1 MPKIRPSAAP
11 APSGAPRRTVLLTGA
26 SGVVGHALLPRLL
39 DGGADVV
46 CLVHRTPVAVP
57 GVTCV
62 TGDVRQEQFG
72 LAPAAYAELAGR
84 VDAVV
89 HCAAVTDFNRD
100 DGSLEN
106 TNVTGTAHV
115 VAFTEQADATL
126 YHVSTAFVHTRAQ
139 GERGRTAVGYATS
152 KRTAEDVVRAS
163 RGRHV
168 VVRPS
173 IVIGDSATGDV
184 AAFQGLHGVAGAILS
199 GAVPLI
205 PFDAAWPVDFLPSD
219 VVADAIAT
227 LVETGV
233 DEGEFWLTAGER
245 ALRLDEAVRLCLE
258 VGAEHG
264 VVVDPPRFVPPE
276 MYDRLIGPVFLDALP
291 RRVQRT
297 VTRLLEFFAT
307 YLSSDSAMP
316 SDLPALAAAG
326 AAPLPD
332 QATSLQVSLRHYVRV
347 MSERTL
353 AAA

>member
-1 MPKIRPSAAP
+1 M
-11 APSGAPRRTVLLTGA
+11 
-26 SGVVGHALLPRLL
+26 
-39 DGGADVV
+39 
-46 CLVHRTPVAVP
+46 HRTPVAVP

-62 TGDVRQEQFG
+62 TGDVRQERFG

-100 DGSLEN
+100 DGSLED

-115 VAFTEQADATL
+115 VAFAERADATL
-126 YHVSTAFVHTRAQ
+126 YHVSTAFVHTTAQ
-139 GERGRTAVGYATS
+139 GERGRTAAGYATS
-152 KRTAEDVVRAS
+152 KRTAEDVVRGS
-163 RGRHV
+163 RARHV

-233 DEGEFWLTAGER
+233 CEGEFWLTAGER

-264 VVVDPPRFVPPE
+264 IVVDPPRFVPP
-276 MYDRLIGPVFLDALP
+276 DDVRPAHRAGVP
-291 RRVQRT
+291 RRPAAPRVQRT
-297 VTRLLEFFAT
+297 VSRLLEFFAT

-316 SDLPALAAAG
+316 SDLRRLVAAG
-326 AAPLPD
+326 AAPCPTS
-332 QATSLQVSLRHYVRV
+332 ATSLQASLRH
-347 MSERTL
+347 
-353 AAA
+353 